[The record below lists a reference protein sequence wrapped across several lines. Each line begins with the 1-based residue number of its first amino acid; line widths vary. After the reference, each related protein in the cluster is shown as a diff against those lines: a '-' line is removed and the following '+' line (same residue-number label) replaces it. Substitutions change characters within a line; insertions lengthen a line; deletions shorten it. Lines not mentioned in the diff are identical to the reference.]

1 MLFDPTRRHLI
12 GAAGALGLAS
22 MAGLAMPPT
31 PPRVIKVVARK
42 FEFEPRHIE
51 LKKGEPV
58 LLEFSSLDVIMG
70 FNLNA
75 FGLRTDIVP
84 GQTTR
89 LNLTPD
95 QAGEFV
101 FYCDVFCG
109 SGHEEM
115 DGTLAVSA

>member
-1 MLFDPTRRHLI
+1 MPFDPTRRRLI
-12 GAAGALGLAS
+12 GAAGACGLAS
-22 MAGLAMPPT
+22 IAGLAMPQT
-31 PPRVIKVVARK
+31 SPRVIKVVARK
-42 FEFEPRHIE
+42 FEFEPRRIE
-51 LKKGEPV
+51 LKKDEPV
-58 LLEFSSLDVIMG
+58 LLELSSLDVIMG

-89 LNLTPD
+89 LSLTPD
-95 QAGEFV
+95 QVGEFV